1 MKFEAGGVRL
11 KTLKNEK
18 HDKNMVEV
26 AYVQPGILINS
37 NKKLLI
43 KFNSA
48 DDIEELDYF
57 LKTVG

>member
-1 MKFEAGGVRL
+1 
-11 KTLKNEK
+11 
-18 HDKNMVEV
+18 MVEV

-37 NKKLLI
+37 NKKLLV

-57 LKTVG
+57 LKTVGQNKFVNFDKK